1 MSLHRA
7 PLLLLLCSGLLAAP
21 VEAQREPAD
30 SVRTPSTSEVA
41 GGVLGSLLG
50 SIALGAGGAMLTGCD
65 LIEGSCHGLLPGAA
79 IGGVLGS
86 AAGVHVGARRG
97 EHPYSFTGAAI
108 GAVSGL
114 ALTALIGYG
123 MHRAGAPGPAVVV
136 MLTLPLTQG
145 ITAANESRRW
155 AGTAGRRRL
164 SGRMDR
170 GWLSPGCSG
179 R

>member
-1 MSLHRA
+1 MAGRTST
-7 PLLLLLCSGLLAAP
+7 LLLLCSALLAAP
-21 VEAQREPAD
+21 LDAQREPEV
-30 SVRTPSTSEVA
+30 SPRTPSTSEVA

-50 SIALGAGGAMLTGCD
+50 TVALGAGGAMLSGCD
-65 LIEGSCHGLLPGAA
+65 LIDGSCHGLLPGAA

-86 AAGVHVGARRG
+86 VVGVQVGARRG

-123 MHRAGAPGPAVVV
+123 IHRAGGPGPAAVL

-155 AGTAGRRRL
+155 AGRAR
-164 SGRMDR
+164 
-170 GWLSPGCSG
+170 
-179 R
+179 